1 MNLNLPE
8 VIMRIYRVNS
18 TGILALLVLLFLL
31 LLVSSGCTPDE
42 RIDRLKKEN
51 EVLRED
57 NRRLKRRVEQLVDIQ
72 VEKIILYMGLLFL
85 GFNTIYSLERYF
97 EIRAIFTLISGL
109 ILNRHVDEPQGAGRR
124 SLRAADEEPEQAQY
138 VEVEEIEPDEESGT
152 NSHPAEEDWQDE
164 QERTAWRSAEASYR
178 RKKKL
183 EDELGQ
189 DAAEEIT
196 RDAQRRIDQSYNNEY

>member
-1 MNLNLPE
+1 
-8 VIMRIYRVNS
+8 
-18 TGILALLVLLFLL
+18 
-31 LLVSSGCTPDE
+31 
-42 RIDRLKKEN
+42 
-51 EVLRED
+51 
-57 NRRLKRRVEQLVDIQ
+57 
-72 VEKIILYMGLLFL
+72 
-85 GFNTIYSLERYF
+85 
-97 EIRAIFTLISGL
+97 
-109 ILNRHVDEPQGAGRR
+109 R